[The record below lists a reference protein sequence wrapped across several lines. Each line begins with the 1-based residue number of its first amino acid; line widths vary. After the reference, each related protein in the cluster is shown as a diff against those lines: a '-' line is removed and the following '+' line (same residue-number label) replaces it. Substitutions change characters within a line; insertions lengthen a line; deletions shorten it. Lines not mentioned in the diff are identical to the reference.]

1 MTNMGFGVICQ
12 FLLSTH
18 SLSCWQGERERE
30 GPKEAVGFWSAKRG
44 IRETQGH
51 HSAVGRTTTF
61 MGLIPKFP
69 LGHEAGKRKEEM
81 RK

>member
-1 MTNMGFGVICQ
+1 MGYLSVSFIHTLS
-12 FLLSTH
+12 FLLARR
-18 SLSCWQGERERE
+18 ERERE
-30 GPKEAVGFWSAKRG
+30 GLREAAGFGNAKRG

-51 HSAVGRTTTF
+51 HSAVGRTATF

>member
-1 MTNMGFGVICQ
+1 MRYLSVSFIHTLS
-12 FLLSTH
+12 FLLAR
-18 SLSCWQGERERE
+18 RERE
-30 GPKEAVGFWSAKRG
+30 GQREAVGFGNAKRG
-44 IRETQGH
+44 IRRPRGH
-51 HSAVGRTTTF
+51 HSAVGRITTF

>member
-1 MTNMGFGVICQ
+1 MVYMCVYNIN
-12 FLLSTH
+12 H
-18 SLSCWQGERERE
+18 YKERERE
-30 GPKEAVGFWSAKRG
+30 GQREAVGFGNAKRG
-44 IRETQGH
+44 IRRPRCH
-51 HSAVGRTTTF
+51 HSAVGRITTF

>member
-1 MTNMGFGVICQ
+1 MGYLSVSFIHTLS
-12 FLLSTH
+12 FLLARR
-18 SLSCWQGERERE
+18 ERERRSE
-30 GPKEAVGFWSAKRG
+30 GSLGFRNAKRG
-44 IRETQGH
+44 IRRPRGH
-51 HSAVGRTTTF
+51 HSAFGRTTTF

>member
-1 MTNMGFGVICQ
+1 MTNMGFCVICQ

-18 SLSCWQGERERE
+18 SPSCWQGEREGQR
-30 GPKEAVGFWSAKRG
+30 EAVGFGNAKRG
-44 IRETQGH
+44 IRRPRGH
-51 HSAVGRTTTF
+51 HSAVGRITTF